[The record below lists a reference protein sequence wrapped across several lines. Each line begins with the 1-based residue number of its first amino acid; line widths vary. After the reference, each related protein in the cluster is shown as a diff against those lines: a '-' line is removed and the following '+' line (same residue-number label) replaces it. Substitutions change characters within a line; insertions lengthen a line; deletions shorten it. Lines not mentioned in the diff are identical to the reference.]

1 MDLSTSFRTLFSL
14 FFGESMDVIIFKTF
28 YQSPLAS
35 LVFFFIY
42 YLIFFIFFN
51 RMLIKIVEAAF
62 HSTKIR
68 KRFYWMEKKMTLE
81 DYIKLEYQQILK
93 DAYNYI

>member
-1 MDLSTSFRTLFSL
+1 
-14 FFGESMDVIIFKTF
+14 
-28 YQSPLAS
+28 
-35 LVFFFIY
+35 
-42 YLIFFIFFN
+42 
-51 RMLIKIVEAAF
+51 MLIKIVEAAF